1 MRRGQLKDYFAA
13 AAVKSL
19 TSVDC
24 KNAGTS
30 NQHEIGT
37 TKEMRRQFLGECEQR
52 FQTLYVWLGED
63 QFSTE
68 GTATHYD
75 TRLQQPTRAPE
86 WRLYYPSNSVTDN
99 MREHDALFL
108 AMTNDGRLYFIV
120 APYGS
125 TSEQQLSYLFNLYPN
140 GRSFVSREVAN
151 DETELDFSTR
161 FILGLIGVELKDPD
175 TDGLDEIIER
185 FGETFPKTDEFSDL
199 ARETLSVR
207 VSAKDDPDT
216 ALVEWVKHE
225 EALFK
230 RLERRIVAPRLDKDF
245 RDNSGIADVDGFI
258 QYSLS
263 VHNRRKARMGQALEH
278 HVEAVFR
285 AHEIA
290 YVRGAETE
298 DKKKPDFLF
307 PSAEAYQVAPDVDSA
322 GLTMLGVKSSAKDRW
337 RQVLDEASK
346 IPTKHL
352 LTIEPAISVRQT
364 TQMARAK
371 LQLVV
376 PRGIQ
381 ASYTDEQRAWLW
393 SVSDFMK
400 YVRDVST
407 RA

>member
-1 MRRGQLKDYFAA
+1 
-13 AAVKSL
+13 
-19 TSVDC
+19 
-24 KNAGTS
+24 
-30 NQHEIGT
+30 
-37 TKEMRRQFLGECEQR
+37 
-52 FQTLYVWLGED
+52 
-63 QFSTE
+63 
-68 GTATHYD
+68 
-75 TRLQQPTRAPE
+75 
-86 WRLYYPSNSVTDN
+86 
-99 MREHDALFL
+99 
-108 AMTNDGRLYFIV
+108 
-120 APYGS
+120 
-125 TSEQQLSYLFNLYPN
+125 
-140 GRSFVSREVAN
+140 
-151 DETELDFSTR
+151 
-161 FILGLIGVELKDPD
+161 
-175 TDGLDEIIER
+175 
-185 FGETFPKTDEFSDL
+185 
-199 ARETLSVR
+199 
-207 VSAKDDPDT
+207 
-216 ALVEWVKHE
+216 
-225 EALFK
+225 
-230 RLERRIVAPRLDKDF
+230 
-245 RDNSGIADVDGFI
+245 
-258 QYSLS
+258 
-263 VHNRRKARMGQALEH
+263 MGQALEH